1 MTCLIYSLLSWLYRG
16 IETEEKIQKR
26 LRNAQA
32 ELDQSNS
39 PGLFDHLLVN
49 DDLETYYENL
59 KNLLSLDDDQ
69 EDSDALFIKDGK
81 TNRQLLYCVKK

>member
-69 EDSDALFIKDGK
+69 EDSDALFYQGW
-81 TNRQLLYCVKK
+81 

>member
-1 MTCLIYSLLSWLYRG
+1 MTCSIYSLLNWLYRG
-16 IETEEKIQKR
+16 TETEKIQKR

-49 DDLETYYENL
+49 DDVETCCEKFEGNSCRS
-59 KNLLSLDDDQ
+59 LLPCLTILQCKMPIMILIFS
-69 EDSDALFIKDGK
+69 E
-81 TNRQLLYCVKK
+81 